1 MTDWLSPSADAALR
15 SVDAPPLS
23 ADFSDR
29 VMAGLDARLRAKPEA
44 RSAADRRGPWKRRRV
59 ILMTGLAAG
68 LLSVGAAASGLFG
81 VSIRNMPVVGVFVE
95 RLSPAKPVFAA
106 AKPIPKPP
114 VSKPK
119 ARLSAAPIAEPV
131 ASVSDQP
138 PLGLPGMRREL
149 RREVVA
155 QRIADRMQERDERR
169 QALGLPSRPQAMA
182 PKMRERLRAL
192 PPAEHAVLLQRVREI
207 RAERPIPAGDGATP
221 VPEGAPLFPV
231 AEPRPMFRG
240 ERLTP
245 EQRER
250 IRLRRE
256 RRAAERNQFPQ

>member
-1 MTDWLSPSADAALR
+1 MTDWLTPSEDAALR

-29 VMAGLDARLRAKPEA
+29 VMAQLDARLRAKPEA
-44 RSAADRRGPWKRRRV
+44 RSAADRRGPWKRGRV
-59 ILMTGLAAG
+59 ILISGLAAG

-81 VSIRNMPVVGVFVE
+81 ISIRNMPVVGVFVE
-95 RLSPAKPVFAA
+95 RLSPAKPVLAA
-106 AKPIPKPP
+106 AKPIPKPA
-114 VSKPK
+114 VSTPK
-119 ARLSAAPIAEPV
+119 AQLSAAPIAEPV

-155 QRIADRMQERDERR
+155 QRIVDRMQQRDERR

-192 PPAEHAVLLQRVREI
+192 PLDERRALLQRVREI
-207 RAERPIPAGDGATP
+207 RAERLIPTGDVATP
-221 VPEGAPLFPV
+221 EPEGAPLPIYSRL
-231 AEPRPMFRG
+231 RPMFRG

-250 IRLRRE
+250 IRIRRE
-256 RRAAERNQFPQ
+256 RRAAERSQFPQ